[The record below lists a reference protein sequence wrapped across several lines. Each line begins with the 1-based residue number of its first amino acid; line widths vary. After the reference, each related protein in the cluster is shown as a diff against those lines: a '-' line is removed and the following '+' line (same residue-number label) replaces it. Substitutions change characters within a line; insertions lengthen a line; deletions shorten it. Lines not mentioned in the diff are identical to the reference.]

1 MIPFTSKQC
10 KFIIFPK
17 YTTIY
22 SNYQINLSNAW
33 FYEMF
38 TTLVTL
44 LAKKGGLY
52 NAKFGGL

>member
-1 MIPFTSKQC
+1 MITFTSKQC
-10 KFIIFPK
+10 KFRIFPK

-38 TTLVTL
+38 IGLVTL
-44 LAKKGGLY
+44 
-52 NAKFGGL
+52 F